1 VKEGGEKMIT
11 AKEWR
16 EMSIEEIIGSIELAI
31 RVLQQDKKLKGWHL
45 RTVAL
50 LASDLCKLI
59 FDAAEGVKG
68 S

>member
-1 VKEGGEKMIT
+1 MIT

-16 EMSIEEIIGSIELAI
+16 EMSTEEIIASIELGI
-31 RVLQQDKKLKGWHL
+31 RVLQDKELRGWHL